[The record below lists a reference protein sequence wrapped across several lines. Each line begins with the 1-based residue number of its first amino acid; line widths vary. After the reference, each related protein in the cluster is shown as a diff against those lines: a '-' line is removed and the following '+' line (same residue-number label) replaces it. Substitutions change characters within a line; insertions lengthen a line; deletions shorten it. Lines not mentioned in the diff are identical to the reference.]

1 VIEGNLDLAKV
12 GVNNHEAFKS
22 QVPLE
27 VLMTRKLMGVW
38 TLGFGLLGAVA
49 PALAHHAVSAE
60 FDRNKPITFTGT
72 VKKVDWMNPHIY
84 THIVAKDANGKSV
97 EYEVEGGAPNALFRQ
112 GWRPDTL
119 KIGETVTVTG
129 SRAKNEQSF
138 RVGSATITKAD
149 GTRVFG
155 GGGGAAAN
163 QQ

>member
-1 VIEGNLDLAKV
+1 
-12 GVNNHEAFKS
+12 
-22 QVPLE
+22 
-27 VLMTRKLMGVW
+27 MTRKLIGVW
-38 TLGFGLLGAVA
+38 TLGFGLLAASA

-84 THIVAKDANGKSV
+84 THIEAKDASGKSV
-97 EYEVEGGAPNALFRQ
+97 VYEVEGGAPNSLFRN

-119 KIGETVTVTG
+119 KVGETVTVSG
-129 SRAKNEQSF
+129 SRAKTETSH

-155 GGGGAAAN
+155 GPAAAAN
-163 QQ
+163 Q

>member
-1 VIEGNLDLAKV
+1 
-12 GVNNHEAFKS
+12 
-22 QVPLE
+22 
-27 VLMTRKLMGVW
+27 MTRRLIGVW
-38 TLGFGLLGAVA
+38 TLGFGLLAAAA
-49 PALAHHAVSAE
+49 PAFAHHAVSAE

-84 THIVAKDANGKSV
+84 THIEAKDAGGKTV
-97 EYEVEGGAPNALFRQ
+97 VYEVEGGAPNSLFRS

-129 SRAKNEQSF
+129 SRAKNEKSY

-155 GGGGAAAN
+155 GAAAAT
-163 QQ
+163 Q

>member
-1 VIEGNLDLAKV
+1 
-12 GVNNHEAFKS
+12 
-22 QVPLE
+22 
-27 VLMTRKLMGVW
+27 MTRKLIGVW
-38 TLGFGLLGAVA
+38 TLGFGLLAASV

-84 THIVAKDANGKSV
+84 THIEAKDASGKAV
-97 EYEVEGGAPNALFRQ
+97 VYEVEGGAPNSLFRN

-119 KIGETVTVTG
+119 KIGETVTVSG
-129 SRAKNEQSF
+129 SRAKNETSY

-155 GGGGAAAN
+155 GPAAAN
-163 QQ
+163 Q